1 MYKQDSPDV
10 AQWNFLKVT
19 FHVTQ
24 PSLEFFTVN
33 TKLTEMAI
41 LSSKDLFITGSGDY
55 WIKNLMHQTKLNWNV
70 LVSLRLL
77 DLYIVMLF

>member
-1 MYKQDSPDV
+1 MYKQDSQDV

-33 TKLTEMAI
+33 TKLAEMAI
-41 LSSKDLFITGSGDY
+41 LSSKGLTAAKEVTSSRARADY
-55 WIKNLMHQTKLNWNV
+55 HWFKSLMLT
-70 LVSLRLL
+70 LL
-77 DLYIVMLF
+77 EFFRNAQEWQ